1 MPSLLPVCTT
11 GPSPAAGGPSAKRI
25 QWAPPIV
32 AALSV
37 FAAGCGAGEVEVPA
51 PSPPASAVSLCR
63 TLRDRLPQRLH
74 GLKRR
79 DTTPRSPYVTAWGS
93 PAIAVRCGV
102 PRPAG
107 LQNLTAQLA
116 VINGVSWLPQP
127 PDRPVTFT
135 AVGRHAYVEVTVPG
149 KYAPPGDV
157 LNELTGAIKATIPAN
172 SDATL

>member
-1 MPSLLPVCTT
+1 VLPV
-11 GPSPAAGGPSAKRI
+11 
-25 QWAPPIV
+25 V

-37 FAAGCGAGEVEVPA
+37 FSAGCGAGEVEVPV
-51 PSPPASAVSLCR
+51 PRPPASVASLCR
-63 TLRDRLPQRLH
+63 ALHDRLPQRLH

-79 DTTPRSPYVTAWGS
+79 ATTPRSDLVTAWGS

-107 LQNLTAQLA
+107 LHLTSQLA

-135 AVGRHAYVEVTVPG
+135 AVGRHAYVEVTVPA
-149 KYAPPGDV
+149 KYSPPGDV
-157 LNELTGAIKATIPAN
+157 LNELTGPIKATIPAN